1 MLKAAL
7 AAIAIVTGVVAAA
20 EPGEVPRNEVLF
32 LRTNEGI
39 TLLQTS
45 PTRNVVRF
53 PDAISSTDWS
63 AVVQTAPAGAD
74 TRVMAFDSSSGRQLW
89 SREVDG
95 RHEAKVASPGAEMVA
110 LGNPRGQDGYLT
122 GRSHTTLMILEQGVG
137 EARAIQLAGNYEP
150 EAFST
155 DGQSL
160 FVVEYLPPMQPT
172 RYRVRRLDLKTERVV
187 GVYTV
192 DAELQEAME
201 GTARVQ
207 AASPDG
213 RRLYTLYTV
222 DDGRGTPHAFVHVLD
237 LDELWAHCVDLP
249 HSFGR
254 APEQTIGISVA
265 PDGKHLYAADT
276 STGTVAEIDTT
287 SLAVTRTVSSRMGP
301 SRGGVAHA
309 AVAGDGTFYVAK
321 GLHMTALDP
330 ATLSTRDTWEMES
343 RITGIQPASQG
354 ARVYIGLKD
363 QIVILDPTTGDRLG
377 MLDPGGDERIDRI
390 GTATQPLEMLREV
403 ITCAC

>member
-7 AAIAIVTGVVAAA
+7 AAMAVVTGVVAAA
-20 EPGEVPRNEVLF
+20 EPGETKSEVLF
-32 LRTNEGI
+32 LRTNDGI

-53 PDAISSTDWS
+53 PDAVSSTDWS
-63 AVVQTAPAGAD
+63 AVVQTATAGAD
-74 TRVMAFDSSSGRQLW
+74 TRVLAFESASGRQLW

-110 LGNPRGQDGYLT
+110 LGNPREESGYLV
-122 GRSHTTLMILEQGVG
+122 GRSHTTLVILEQGVAV
-137 EARAIQLAGNYEP
+137 ARSIQLEGNYEP

-155 DGQSL
+155 DGESL
-160 FVVEYLPPMQPT
+160 FVVEYLPPMHPN
-172 RYRVRRLDLKTERVV
+172 RYRVRRLDLKTEQVV
-187 GVYTV
+187 GVFTV

-207 AASPDG
+207 AASSDG
-213 RRLYTLYTV
+213 KRLYTLYTV

-249 HSFGR
+249 HSFGE
-254 APEQTIGISVA
+254 APEQSIGISVA
-265 PDGKHLYAADT
+265 PDGKHVYAADT
-276 STGTVAEIDTT
+276 SSGTVAEIDTT
-287 SLAVTRTVSSRMGP
+287 SLAVTRTVP
-301 SRGGVAHA
+301 SPIEPGRGVAHA
-309 AVAGDGTFYVAK
+309 AVASDGTFYVAK
-321 GLHMTALDP
+321 GRQLNAFDP
-330 ATLSTRDTWEMES
+330 STLATKNTWELES
-343 RITGIQPASQG
+343 TITGIQPATQG
-354 ARVYIGLKD
+354 TRVYIGLKD

-377 MLDPGGDERIDRI
+377 MLDPEGDKRIERL
-390 GTATQPLEMLREV
+390 GTATQPLEVLREV

>member
-7 AAIAIVTGVVAAA
+7 ATIAVVTGVVAAA
-20 EPGEVPRNEVLF
+20 EPGEEPRNEVLF
-32 LRTNEGI
+32 LRTNDGI

-53 PDAISSTDWS
+53 PDAVSSTDWS

-74 TRVMAFDSSSGRQLW
+74 TRVLAFESASGRQLW
-89 SREVDG
+89 SREVNG

-110 LGNPRGQDGYLT
+110 LGNPREESGYLV
-122 GRSHTTLMILEQGVG
+122 GRSHTTLMILEQDVP
-137 EARAIQLAGNYEP
+137 EARAIQLEGNYEP

-160 FVVEYLPPMQPT
+160 FVVEYLPPMHPT
-172 RYRVRRLDLKTERVV
+172 RYRVRRLDLKTEQVV
-187 GVYTV
+187 GVFTV

-213 RRLYTLYTV
+213 KRLYTLYTV
-222 DDGRGTPHAFVHVLD
+222 DVIHGAPHAFVHVLD

-249 HSFGR
+249 RSFGE
-254 APEQTIGISVA
+254 APEKAVGISVA

-276 STGTVAEIDTT
+276 STGTVAEIDTR
-287 SLAVTRTVSSRMGP
+287 SLAVTRTVP
-301 SRGGVAHA
+301 SPIEPARGVAHA
-309 AVAGDGTFYVAK
+309 AVASDGTLYVAR
-321 GLHMTALDP
+321 GLRLNALDP
-330 ATLSTRDTWEMES
+330 STLSTKDTWEMES
-343 RITGIQPASQG
+343 TITGIQAASQG
-354 ARVYIGLKD
+354 TRVYIGLKD

-377 MLDPGGDERIDRI
+377 MLDPGGDKRIDRL
-390 GTATQPLEMLREV
+390 GTATQPLDIVREV
-403 ITCAC
+403 IECAC